1 MTAPADRRAMI
12 AKIHIA
18 RKDLAL
24 TDDTYRAVLTRVT
37 GHDSSADCADPQ
49 LHAVLAEFKRLGWQG
64 AAQGGR
70 RKASGKS
77 WVRKVWA
84 IWGDLKPLLDGA
96 TDDTLRTFVRRQ
108 TKSRKNPDGIGDP
121 EWLSPRDATAVI
133 KGLEGWLART
143 RAARADH
150 SADAS
155 KMVRDGQEP
164 REHAHDRDA

>member
-1 MTAPADRRAMI
+1 MI

-37 GHDSSADCADPQ
+37 SHASSADCTDPQ

-64 AAQGGR
+64 PAAKGGR

-84 IWGDLKPLLDGA
+84 IWGDLKPLLDDA
-96 TDDTLRTFVRRQ
+96 SDDTLRAFVRRQ
-108 TKSRKNPDGIGDP
+108 TRTPKNPEGIADP
-121 EWLSPRDATAVI
+121 EWLSPHDATAVI
-133 KGLEGWLART
+133 QGLEGWLAREQAK
-143 RAARADH
+143 REAP
-150 SADAS
+150 DA
-155 KMVRDGQEP
+155 
-164 REHAHDRDA
+164 